1 MKANNFGQMVVLTQ
15 ESGAKVNKMEK
26 ESMSVRMALPMMEWG
41 SKTKHMAMGRNLSWM
56 GRDMLGIGLMTS
68 RMDKEKNLYPTDLNM
83 MGSTST
89 AQNMAEDY

>member
-1 MKANNFGQMVVLTQ
+1 
-15 ESGAKVNKMEK
+15 
-26 ESMSVRMALPMMEWG
+26 
-41 SKTKHMAMGRNLSWM
+41 MAMGRNLSWM